1 MSADDRHELGAIEE
15 ELAASA
21 PKLAAMLTTFS
32 RLAAGEAMPGREQIQ
47 AGQQLTV
54 TQAAFGLGPGRPG
67 RRQRR
72 VSARVRQH
80 RLARTVVMA
89 WLAISFALIALAVTV
104 SQNSGRAS
112 CTPSPTAGCGN
123 NAPAR
128 VPTAKA
134 SHPSAR

>member
-21 PKLAAMLTTFS
+21 PKLAGMLSTFS
-32 RLAAGEAMPGREQIQ
+32 RLTAGEAMPGREQIQ
-47 AGQQLTV
+47 AGRQLTV
-54 TQAAFGLGPGRPG
+54 TQAAFGLVPARAGRS
-67 RRQRR
+67 RRR

-80 RLARTVVMA
+80 RLAGTVVVV
-89 WLAISFALIALAVTV
+89 WLAISFTMIAIALAVT
-104 SQNSGRAS
+104 QNGARTS

-128 VPTAKA
+128 IPAAKA
-134 SHPSAR
+134 SHPSAG